1 MNNIDWIGF
10 IGVFLI
16 LIAYF
21 LNVLQKLQNNSL
33 PFILLNL
40 FGGVDTLGLWGMD
53 VRAMRESDNL
63 VNIPLNYDGASKPR
77 LSGKLEMN
85 QYDGR
90 IDDIINEL
98 ANDYSSV
105 SNNQLLQ
112 IFYYFNVPKSS
123 SYEYQLYFNDDYV
136 SSDINDVI
144 RYGVFS
150 LARELIQVGY
160 ERRDD
165 GEA

>member
-1 MNNIDWIGF
+1 MRNRDDIEISE
-10 IGVFLI
+10 IGVNAFN
-16 LIAYF
+16 
-21 LNVLQKLQNNSL
+21 NVIGAFNWGNDNRYTAANIMAWGIDCYNS
-33 PFILLNL
+33 
-40 FGGVDTLGLWGMD
+40 G
-53 VRAMRESDNL
+53 

-77 LSGKLEMN
+77 LSGRSPLSQQDELEMN
-85 QYDGR
+85 QYYGR

-105 SNNQLLQ
+105 SDNQLLQ

-150 LARELIQVGY
+150 LARDLIELGY

>member
-1 MNNIDWIGF
+1 MRNRDDIEISE
-10 IGVFLI
+10 IGVNAF
-16 LIAYF
+16 
-21 LNVLQKLQNNSL
+21 NSVIGT
-33 PFILLNL
+33 FN
-40 FGGVDTLGLWGMD
+40 WGN
-53 VRAMRESDNL
+53 DNRFSAPNTMAWGIDCYNSG

>member
-1 MNNIDWIGF
+1 MRNRDDIEISE
-10 IGVFLI
+10 IGVNAF
-16 LIAYF
+16 
-21 LNVLQKLQNNSL
+21 NSVIGT
-33 PFILLNL
+33 FN
-40 FGGVDTLGLWGMD
+40 WGN
-53 VRAMRESDNL
+53 DNRFSAANTMAWGIDCYNSG
-63 VNIPLNYDGASKPR
+63 VNIPLNYDG
-77 LSGKLEMN
+77 
-85 QYDGR
+85 YDGR

-136 SSDINDVI
+136 SSDINTVSNNV
-144 RYGVFS
+144 VFS

>member
-1 MNNIDWIGF
+1 MRNRDDIEISE
-10 IGVFLI
+10 IGVNAF
-16 LIAYF
+16 
-21 LNVLQKLQNNSL
+21 NSVIGT
-33 PFILLNL
+33 FN
-40 FGGVDTLGLWGMD
+40 WGN
-53 VRAMRESDNL
+53 DNRFSAANTMAWGIDCYNSG
-63 VNIPLNYDGASKPR
+63 VNIPLNYDG
-77 LSGKLEMN
+77 
-85 QYDGR
+85 YDGR
-90 IDDIINEL
+90 INDIINEL